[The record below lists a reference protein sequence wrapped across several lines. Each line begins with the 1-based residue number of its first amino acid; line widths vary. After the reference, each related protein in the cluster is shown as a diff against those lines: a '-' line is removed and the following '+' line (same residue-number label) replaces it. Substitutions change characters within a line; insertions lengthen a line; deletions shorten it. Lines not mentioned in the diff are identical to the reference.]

1 MFKQLVVT
9 GALVVG
15 FTTVGVTNVHAH
27 EGSRPIVEHFADDFT
42 AIHPFL
48 SNLCGFEVQVDVDE
62 HGTVRVW
69 PDGRIHVTQ
78 QGGVVLSNPA
88 TGASLVSQF
97 AGSYR
102 SQGTETVNDDGTLT
116 ITFDNTNTGIPEWWR
131 DGDGNTLVKDRGFIR
146 VVGEVVI
153 DLANGDVVSFD
164 QEVTVHGPHSIA
176 EQGGLDPSLACQYL
190 GA

>member
-1 MFKQLVVT
+1 MYKQLVLT
-9 GALVVG
+9 GVLVVG
-15 FTTVGVTNVHAH
+15 LSTVGVTNVHAH
-27 EGSRPIVEHFADDFT
+27 QGSPPIIEHFAEDFT

-62 HGTVRVW
+62 RGTLRIW
-69 PDGRIHVTQ
+69 PDGRVHVTQ
-78 QGGVVLSNPA
+78 QGTVVLSNPA

-97 AGSYR
+97 AGSLR
-102 SQGTETVNDDGTLT
+102 GQRTETVNHDGTLT
-116 ITFDNTNTGIPEWWR
+116 ITFDNVNTGIPEWWR
-131 DGDGNTLVKDRGFIR
+131 DGDGNTLVKDRGYIR

-153 DLANGDVVSFD
+153 DLASGEVISFD
-164 QEVTVHGPHSIA
+164 QEVTVHGPHPIA